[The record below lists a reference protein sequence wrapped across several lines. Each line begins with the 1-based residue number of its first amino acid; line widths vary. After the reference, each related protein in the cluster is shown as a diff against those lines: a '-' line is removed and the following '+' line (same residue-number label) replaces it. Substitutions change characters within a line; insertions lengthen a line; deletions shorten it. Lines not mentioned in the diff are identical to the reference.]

1 MRKKSFFMKL
11 VAFLCVFTIIISGG
25 SLQAFATSQNND
37 KDLSI
42 KETVESFF
50 EDYENSF
57 DKDVIDSSIYSDYF
71 VSENNHNTK
80 LNIAIIDTM
89 LYRRIVINQEYN
101 GNLSELNK
109 NLTFNY
115 NCIKANDNVADID
128 VTVTKTFNYESYLD
142 VESAT
147 RDNYSISL
155 KKEEDSWKIVEI
167 ENFVDDIIKVQLD
180 DSNVNLESIESIN
193 NYRDGILDNIQS
205 YFSDTSSS
213 VLKLTATSPTRS
225 TTYNGSGA
233 ATYAL
238 NHALDY
244 NNNYADFN
252 GYGGDCTNFVSQC
265 IFEGGN
271 LPMHYGSAYTNTCWY
286 YTNSTNRSSSWTG
299 VEELYDYI
307 FGSTSKINASHSN
320 WSSVGSGDIIQLVS
334 GGEGYHSLIITGVA
348 YSSYGRSDLLV
359 CAHTN
364 DRRHVSLASY
374 YSGSTKRYI
383 DITSSD
389 L

>member
-1 MRKKSFFMKL
+1 MKKKNFFMKS
-11 VAFLCVFTIIISGG
+11 VASLCVFSMIISGG
-25 SLQAFATSQNND
+25 SLQAFTISLDND
-37 KDLSI
+37 KYTNI

-57 DKDVIDSSIYSDYF
+57 DKGVIDSSMYSDYF
-71 VSENNHNTK
+71 VFDNKYNTK

-89 LYRRIVINQEYN
+89 LYRRIVIKKEYP

-115 NCIKANDNVADID
+115 NCIEVNDNVADMN
-128 VTVTKTFNYESYLD
+128 VTVTKTFNYESYPD
-142 VESAT
+142 IESAT

-155 KKEEDSWKIVEI
+155 KQEEDSWKIVEI
-167 ENFVDDIIKVQLD
+167 ENFVDDIMKVQLD
-180 DSNVNLESIESIN
+180 DSNVNLESIESIKT
-193 NYRDGILDNIQS
+193 YRDGILDNVQS

-213 VLKLTATSPTRS
+213 VLKPTAASSTRS

-233 ATYAL
+233 VTYAL
-238 NHALDY
+238 NHALNY
-244 NNNYADFN
+244 NDNYYDFN
-252 GYGGDCTNFVSQC
+252 AYGGDCTNFVSQC
-265 IFEGGN
+265 MFEGGN
-271 LPMHYGSAYTNTCWY
+271 LPMHYGSSYTNTCWY
-286 YTNSTNRSSSWTG
+286 YTTSTNRSSSWTG

-320 WSSVGSGDIIQLVS
+320 WSSVGGGDIIQLVS
-334 GGEGYHSLIITGVA
+334 GGEGYHSLIITGIA

-359 CAHTN
+359 CAHTD

>member
-1 MRKKSFFMKL
+1 MRKKHFFMKL
-11 VAFLCVFTIIISGG
+11 VTSLCVSSMIISSG
-25 SLQAFATSQNND
+25 SLQTFAISQNSD

-42 KETVESFF
+42 KETVENFF
-50 EDYENSF
+50 EDYENLY
-57 DKDVIDSSIYSDYF
+57 DKGVIDSSIYSDYF
-71 VSENNHNTK
+71 VSDNNFNTK
-80 LNIAIIDTM
+80 LNTEIIDTM
-89 LYRRIVINQEYN
+89 LYRRIVIKQEYP

-109 NLTFNY
+109 KLSFNY
-115 NCIKANDNVADID
+115 NSIEVNANVADVD
-128 VTVTKTFNYESYLD
+128 VAVTKTFNYESYPD

-147 RDNYSISL
+147 KDYYSISL

-167 ENFVDDIIKVQLD
+167 ENFVDDIMKVQLD
-180 DSNVNLESIESIN
+180 DSNVNLESIESIKT
-193 NYRDGILDNIQS
+193 YRNGILNNVQS

-213 VLKLTATSPTRS
+213 VLESTATSSTRS

-238 NHALDY
+238 NHALNY

-252 GYGGDCTNFVSQC
+252 GYGGDCANFVSQC
-265 IFEGGN
+265 IFEGGD

-320 WSSVGSGDIIQLVS
+320 WSSVGTGDIIQLVS
-334 GGEGYHSLIITGVA
+334 GGEGYHSLIITGIA
-348 YSSYGRSDLLV
+348 YSSSGKSDLLV

-383 DITSSD
+383 DIKSSD